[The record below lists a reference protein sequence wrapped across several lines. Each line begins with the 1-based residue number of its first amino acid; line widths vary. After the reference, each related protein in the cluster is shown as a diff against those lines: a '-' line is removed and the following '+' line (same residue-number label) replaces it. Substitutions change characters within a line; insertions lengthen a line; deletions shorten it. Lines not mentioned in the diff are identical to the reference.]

1 MCESSGNVE
10 RHNDPRHRSHRPFGG
25 AVVSR
30 LASLGHD
37 VVAMVRD
44 VQARTIT
51 MIEEKSAKLNAKATE
66 EEKARI
72 ERGEA

>member
-1 MCESSGNVE
+1 MWGAPWSPGWRHSATTWSQWSGT
-10 RHNDPRHRSHRPFGG
+10 SK
-25 AVVSR
+25 
-30 LASLGHD
+30 
-37 VVAMVRD
+37 
-44 VQARTIT
+44 RTIT

>member
-1 MCESSGNVE
+1 MILVTGATGHLGAPSSPGW
-10 RHNDPRHRSHRPFGG
+10 RHSATTWSQWSGT
-25 AVVSR
+25 SK
-30 LASLGHD
+30 
-37 VVAMVRD
+37 
-44 VQARTIT
+44 RTIT